1 MLLLASTS
9 DVITVT
15 TSAATSVTVYAAFI
29 DYDGSTT
36 TTPGRRNTS
45 IAAATTTTVVSAPG
59 AGNTRNVKSL
69 IVANASTTTSQEIG
83 VHLTD
88 GTTIV
93 ELATITLGAGQSL
106 QYAEGNG
113 FSVVDTLGRIKTTQ
127 DFSVVAAVNTMN
139 LVALTADVANASA
152 TANTMQDVTGL
163 SFAVTA
169 GQSYWFRASIQYTAA
184 ATTTGSRWSISGP
197 ASPTF
202 LSYRSEYALT
212 TTTNTVNEGLS
223 AYDSPAASNATSAAT
238 GANTAI
244 VEGVIR
250 PSSNGNVIVRC
261 ASEVASSAITA
272 KAGSLLQ
279 WVRTV

>member
-9 DVITVT
+9 DLVTVT
-15 TSAATSVTVYAAFI
+15 TSAATAVTVYAAFI

-45 IAAATTTTVVSAPG
+45 IAASTTTTVVPSPS

-69 IVANASTTTSQEIG
+69 IVSNASTTTSQEIG

-93 ELATITLGAGQSL
+93 ELATVTLGAGQSL

-113 FSVVDTLGRIKTTQ
+113 FTVVDTLGRIKTTQ

-139 LVALTADVANASA
+139 LVALTADVTNNSA
-152 TANTMQDVTGL
+152 VANTMQNVTGL
-163 SFAVTA
+163 SFAVNP
-169 GQSYWFRASIQYTAA
+169 GESYWFRASIAYTAA
-184 ATTTGSRWSISGP
+184 ATATGSRWAITGP

-202 LSYRSEYALT
+202 LAYKSEYSLT
-212 TTTNTVNEGLS
+212 TTTNTVNEGVS
-223 AYDSPAASNATSAAT
+223 AYDSPAASNATSATT
-238 GANTAI
+238 GSNMAI

-250 PSSNGNVIVRC
+250 PSGSGNVILRC
-261 ASEVASSAITA
+261 ASEVGGSAIVA

>member
-15 TSAATSVTVYAAFI
+15 TSAATAVTVYAAFI

-45 IAAATTTTVVSAPG
+45 IAASTTTTVVTSPS

-69 IVANASTTTSQEIG
+69 VVSNASTTTSQEIG

-88 GTTIV
+88 GTTII
-93 ELATITLGAGQSL
+93 ELATVTLGAGQTL

-113 FSVVDTLGRIKTTQ
+113 FTVVDTLGRIKTTQ

-139 LVALTADVANASA
+139 LVALTADVTNNSA
-152 TANTMQDVTGL
+152 VANTMQNVTGL
-163 SFAVTA
+163 SFAVNP
-169 GQSYWFRASIQYTAA
+169 GESYWFRASIAYTAA
-184 ATTTGSRWSISGP
+184 ATATGSRWAITGP

-202 LSYRSEYALT
+202 LAYKSEYSL
-212 TTTNTVNEGLS
+212 TTTNTVNEGVS
-223 AYDSPAASNATSAAT
+223 AYDSPAASNATSATT

-250 PSSNGNVIVRC
+250 PSGSGNVILRC
-261 ASEVASSAITA
+261 ASEVGGSAIVA

>member
-15 TSAATSVTVYAAFI
+15 TSAATAVTVYAAYI

-45 IAAATTTTVVSAPG
+45 IAASTTTTVVASPS

-88 GTTIV
+88 GTTVV

-106 QYAEGNG
+106 QYSEGNG
-113 FSVVDTLGRIKTTQ
+113 FTVVDTLGRIKTTQ

-139 LVALTADVANASA
+139 LVALTTDVTNNNA
-152 TANTMQDVTGL
+152 TANTMQDVTGM

-169 GQSYWFRASIQYTAA
+169 GQSYWWRASIQYTAA
-184 ATTTGSRWSISGP
+184 ATTTGSRWAINGP

-202 LSYRSEYALT
+202 LSYKTEYSLT
-212 TTTNTVNEGLS
+212 TTTNTVNEGVA
-223 AYDSPAASNATSAAT
+223 AYDSPAAANASSAAT

-244 VEGVIR
+244 IEGVIR
-250 PSSNGNVIVRC
+250 PSANGTVIMRF
-261 ASEVASSAITA
+261 ASEVSASAIVA

>member
-1 MLLLASTS
+1 MLLLASTT
-9 DVITVT
+9 DLITVT
-15 TSAATSVTVYAAFI
+15 TSAATAVTVYAAYI
-29 DYDGSTT
+29 DYNGST
-36 TTPGRRNTS
+36 TTPGRRNTT
-45 IAAATTTTVVSAPG
+45 IAAATTTVVVSSPG
-59 AGNTRNVKSL
+59 AGVSRNVKSL
-69 IVANASTTTSQEIG
+69 VVSNASATTTQEIG

-113 FSVVDTLGRIKTTQ
+113 FTVVDTLGRIKTTQ

-139 LVALTADVANASA
+139 LIALTADVTNNNA
-152 TANTMQDVTGL
+152 TANTIADITGL

-169 GQSYWFRASIQYTAA
+169 GQSYWWRATIAYTSA
-184 ATTTGSRWSISGP
+184 ATATGSRFSVTGP
-197 ASPTF
+197 GSPTF
-202 LSYRSEYALT
+202 LSYKSEYSLT
-212 TTTNTVNEGLS
+212 TTTNTVNEGLA
-223 AYDSPAASNATSAAT
+223 AYDLPAASNATSAAT
-238 GANTAI
+238 AANIAI

-250 PSSNGNVIVRC
+250 PSANGNVIMRF
-261 ASEVASSAITA
+261 ASEVGGSAITA

>member
-1 MLLLASTS
+1 MLLLASTT
-9 DVITVT
+9 DLITVT
-15 TSAATSVTVYAAFI
+15 TSAATAVTVYAAYI
-29 DYDGSTT
+29 DYNGST
-36 TTPGRRNTS
+36 TTPGRRNTT
-45 IAAATTTTVVSAPG
+45 IAAATTTVVVSSPG
-59 AGNTRNVKSL
+59 AGVSRNVKSL
-69 IVANASTTTSQEIG
+69 VVSNASATTTQEIG

-113 FSVVDTLGRIKTTQ
+113 FTVVDTLGRIKTTQ

-139 LVALTADVANASA
+139 LIALTADVTNNNA
-152 TANTMQDVTGL
+152 TANTIADITGL

-169 GQSYWFRASIQYTAA
+169 GQSYWWRATIAYTSA
-184 ATTTGSRWSISGP
+184 ATATGSRFSVTGP
-197 ASPTF
+197 GSPTF
-202 LSYRSEYALT
+202 LSYKSEYSLT
-212 TTTNTVNEGLS
+212 TTTNTVNEGLA
-223 AYDSPAASNATSAAT
+223 AYDLPAASNATSAAT
-238 GANTAI
+238 AANIAI

-250 PSSNGNVIVRC
+250 PSANGNVILRF
-261 ASEVASSAITA
+261 ASEVANSAIVA

>member
-9 DVITVT
+9 DLITVT
-15 TSAATSVTVYAAFI
+15 TSAATAVTVYAAFI

-45 IAAATTTTVVSAPG
+45 IAAATTTTVVPAPG
-59 AGNTRNVKSL
+59 AGNTRNIKSL
-69 IVANASTTTSQEIG
+69 TVSNVSTTTTQEIG
-83 VHLTD
+83 IHLTD
-88 GTTIV
+88 GSTNV
-93 ELATITLGAGQSL
+93 ELATVTLGAGQAL
-106 QYAEGNG
+106 QYSEGNG
-113 FSVVDTLGRIKTTQ
+113 FTVLDTLGRIKTTQ

-139 LVALTADVANASA
+139 LVALTADVVNNNAS
-152 TANTMQDVTGL
+152 ANTMQDVTGL
-163 SFAVTA
+163 SFGVTA
-169 GQSYWFRASIQYTAA
+169 GQSYWFRASIAYTAA
-184 ATTTGSRWSISGP
+184 ATATGSRWSISGP

-202 LSYRSEYALT
+202 LAYKSEYSLT

-223 AYDSPAASNATSAAT
+223 TYDSPAASNATSATT

>member
-9 DVITVT
+9 DLITVT

-45 IAAATTTTVVSAPG
+45 IASSGTTTVVTAPSAG
-59 AGNTRNVKSL
+59 ITRNVKSL
-69 IVANASTTTSQEIG
+69 IVSNVSGTTSQEIG
-83 VHLTD
+83 IHLTD
-88 GTTIV
+88 GSTTV
-93 ELATITLGAGQSL
+93 ELCTVTLAAGQSI
-106 QYAEGNG
+106 QYSEGNG
-113 FSVVDTLGRIKTTQ
+113 FTVVDSLGRIKTTQ

-139 LVALTADVANASA
+139 LVALTADVTNSNA

-184 ATTTGSRWSISGP
+184 ATTTGSRWAINGP

-202 LSYRSEYALT
+202 LSYKSEYSLT
-212 TTTNTVNEGLS
+212 TTTNTVNEGVS
-223 AYDSPAASNATSAAT
+223 AYDSPAAASASSAAT

-250 PSSNGNVIVRC
+250 PSGNGNVIVRC
-261 ASEVASSAITA
+261 ASEVSASAITA

>member
-9 DVITVT
+9 DLITVT
-15 TSAATSVTVYAAFI
+15 TSAVTAVNVYASFI
-29 DYDGSTT
+29 DYDGSST

-45 IAAATTTTVVSAPG
+45 IAAATTTTVVTAPSAG
-59 AGNTRNVKSL
+59 ITRNVKSL
-69 IVANASTTTSQEIG
+69 LVSNVSTTTSQEIIIR
-83 VHLTD
+83 LTD
-88 GTTIV
+88 GTTNV
-93 ELATITLGAGQSL
+93 ELVGLTLAAGESV

-113 FSVVDTLGRIKTTQ
+113 FTVFDSLGRIKTTQ
-127 DFSVVAAVNTMN
+127 DFSVVAAVNALN
-139 LVALTADVANASA
+139 LVALTADVTNNNAS
-152 TANTMQDVTGL
+152 ANTMQDVTGL
-163 SFAVTA
+163 SFGVTA
-169 GQSYWFRASIQYTAA
+169 GQSYWFRASIAYTAA
-184 ATTTGSRWSISGP
+184 ATTTGSRWAISGP

-202 LSYRSEYALT
+202 LAYKSEYSLT
-212 TTTNTVNEGLS
+212 TTTNTVNEGVS

-250 PSSNGNVIVRC
+250 PSANGNVIVRC
-261 ASEVASSAITA
+261 ASEVANSAITA

>member
-1 MLLLASTS
+1 MLLLASDS

-15 TSAATSVTVYAAFI
+15 TSAATAVTVYAAFI

-36 TTPGRRNTS
+36 TTPGRQNTS
-45 IAAATTTTVVSAPG
+45 IAAASSTKVVSSPS

-69 IVANASTTTSQEIG
+69 IVSNASSTTSQEIG
-83 VHLTD
+83 VNLTD
-88 GTTIV
+88 GTTVV
-93 ELATITLGAGQSL
+93 ELATVTLGAGQSL

-113 FSVVDTLGRIKTTQ
+113 FTVVDTLGRIKTTQ

-139 LVALTADVANASA
+139 LVALTADVTNNSA
-152 TANTMQDVTGL
+152 VANTMQNVTGL
-163 SFAVTA
+163 SFAVNP
-169 GQSYWFRASIQYTAA
+169 GESYWFRACIAYTAA
-184 ATTTGSRWSISGP
+184 ATATGSRWAITGP

-202 LSYRSEYALT
+202 LAYKSEYSLT
-212 TTTNTVNEGLS
+212 TTTNTVNEGVS
-223 AYDSPAASNATSAAT
+223 AYDSPAASNATSATT

-250 PSSNGNVIVRC
+250 PSGSGNVILRC
-261 ASEVASSAITA
+261 ASEVGGSAIVA

>member
-1 MLLLASTS
+1 VLLLASTS

-15 TSAATSVTVYAAFI
+15 TSAATAVTVYAAFI

-45 IAAATTTTVVSAPG
+45 IAASTTTTVVTSPS

-69 IVANASTTTSQEIG
+69 IVSNASTTTSQEIG

-88 GTTIV
+88 GTTII
-93 ELATITLGAGQSL
+93 ELATITLSAGQTL

-113 FSVVDTLGRIKTTQ
+113 FTVVDTLGRIKTTQ
-127 DFSVVAAVNTMN
+127 DFSVVAAVNAMN
-139 LVALTADVANASA
+139 LVALTADVTNNNAV
-152 TANTMQDVTGL
+152 ANTMQDVTGM

-169 GQSYWFRASIQYTAA
+169 GQSYRFRASIAFTAA
-184 ATTTGSRWSISGP
+184 ATTTGSRWAINGP

-202 LSYRSEYALT
+202 LAYKSEYSLT
-212 TTTNTVNEGLS
+212 TTTNTVNEGVS
-223 AYDSPAASNATSAAT
+223 AYDSPAAASATSATT

-250 PSSNGNVIVRC
+250 PSANGTVIMRF
-261 ASEVASSAITA
+261 ASEVAASAIVA

>member
-9 DVITVT
+9 DLLTVT
-15 TSAATSVTVYAAFI
+15 TSAATAVTVYAAFI
-29 DYDGSTT
+29 DYNGST

-45 IAAATTTTVVSAPG
+45 IAAATTTTVVPAPS
-59 AGNTRNVKSL
+59 AGNTRNIKSL
-69 IVANASTTTSQEIG
+69 TVSNASATTSQEIG

-88 GTTIV
+88 GTTVV
-93 ELATITLGAGQSL
+93 ELATITLGAGQAL
-106 QYAEGNG
+106 QYSEGNG
-113 FSVVDTLGRIKTTQ
+113 LTVLDTLGRVKTTQ
-127 DFSVVAAVNTMN
+127 DFSVVAAVNTLN
-139 LVALTADVANASA
+139 LVALTADVVNNNA
-152 TANTMQDVTGL
+152 TANTMQNVTGL
-163 SFAVTA
+163 SFAVNP
-169 GQSYWFRASIQYTAA
+169 GESYWFRASIAYTAA
-184 ATTTGSRWSISGP
+184 ATGTGSRWSISGP

-202 LSYRSEYALT
+202 LAYKSEYSLT

-223 AYDSPAASNATSAAT
+223 AYDSPAASNATSATT

>member
-15 TSAATSVTVYAAFI
+15 TSAATPVTVYAAYI

-45 IAAATTTTVVSAPG
+45 IAAATTTTVVASPS

-69 IVANASTTTSQEIG
+69 VISNTSATTSQEIG

-88 GTTIV
+88 GTTVI
-93 ELATITLGAGQSL
+93 ELATITLGAGQTL
-106 QYAEGNG
+106 QYAEGNA
-113 FSVVDTLGRIKTTQ
+113 FTVIDTLGRVKTTQ

-139 LVALTADVANASA
+139 LVALTTDVTNANA
-152 TANTMQDVTGL
+152 TANTMQDVTGM
-163 SFAVTA
+163 SFAVVA

-184 ATTTGSRWSISGP
+184 ATTTGSRWAISGP

-202 LSYRSEYALT
+202 LSYKSEYSLT
-212 TTTNTVNEGLS
+212 TTTNTVNEGVS
-223 AYDSPAASNATSAAT
+223 AYDSPAASNATSATT

-250 PSSNGNVIVRC
+250 PSGNGNVTLRC
-261 ASEVASSAITA
+261 ASEVSASAITA

>member
-9 DVITVT
+9 DLLTVT
-15 TSAATSVTVYAAFI
+15 TSAATAVTVYAAFI

-36 TTPGRRNTS
+36 TTPGRRNTT
-45 IAAATTTTVVSAPG
+45 IAAATTTTVVPAPG
-59 AGNTRNVKSL
+59 AGNTRNIKSL
-69 IVANASTTTSQEIG
+69 TVSNASTTTSQEIG

-88 GTTIV
+88 GTTVV
-93 ELATITLGAGQSL
+93 ELATITLGAGQAL
-106 QYAEGNG
+106 QYSEGNG
-113 FSVVDTLGRIKTTQ
+113 FTVLDTLGRVKTTQ

-163 SFAVTA
+163 SFGVTA

-202 LSYRSEYALT
+202 LSYKSEYSLT
-212 TTTNTVNEGLS
+212 TTTNTVNEGVS

-244 VEGVIR
+244 IEGVIR
-250 PSSNGNVIVRC
+250 PSGNGNVIVRC